1 MAVATE
7 QSLAAVAEAV
17 ARRITTVQHEQ
28 NTSILSTPLL
38 YPSGASILVELQRT
52 GGRFRVSDMGSG
64 FTEASMIGATGIFL
78 ANAPKIAKRSGV
90 AFQADAFFVLEVSE
104 NQLVGAVITVA
115 NASKECMDLTTLR
128 LAEKRYNDAKA
139 RLYDRL
145 ERVFKRPNIERNV
158 TIIGGSSREWEV
170 AAVVHFGRHST
181 VFEPVNNKAVSIYRT
196 VTAFHDIVRAPGH
209 PQCVAVVRDKNELGD
224 SLGLLSQAGKVV
236 NEDVSDASLRRVVAA
251 A

>member
-1 MAVATE
+1 MAVAFR
-7 QSLAAVAEAV
+7 QSLGAVADAV
-17 ARRITTVQHEQ
+17 ARKMTTVQHEQ

-38 YPSGASILVELQRT
+38 YPGGASILVELQRN
-52 GGRFRVSDMGSG
+52 GERFRVSDMGGG

-78 ANAPKIAKRSGV
+78 ANAPKIAKRSGI
-90 AFQADAFFVLEVSE
+90 AFEADAFFVLEVSE
-104 NQLVGAVITVA
+104 NQLVGAAVTVA

-128 LAEKRYNDAKA
+128 LAQKRCNDAKA

-145 ERVFKRPNIERNV
+145 ERVFEKPNIEKNA
-158 TIIGGSSREWEV
+158 TIIGGSSHEWEV
-170 AAVVHFGRHST
+170 AAIVHLGKQST
-181 VFEPVNNKAVSIYRT
+181 IFEPVNNKAVSIYRT

-236 NEDVSDASLRRVVAA
+236 NEDVSDDSLRKVAA
-251 A
+251 AA